1 MHFEIHPIFVH
12 FPIALVAVALFLD
25 WGRWIFSR
33 RRLLEAGFWDGTTPL
48 LIAALIGAGLSVV
61 TGLIAEGD
69 APKSEIVTQ
78 LIESHE
84 TAAFVV
90 TGGLA
95 LLAFWRIALRG
106 TFPCK
111 WSLLYLVLLMLVAV
125 VLGYGAYFGGV
136 MVYGNGV
143 GVSTGI

>member
-1 MHFEIHPIFVH
+1 MHVEIHPIFVH
-12 FPIALVAVALFLD
+12 FPIALLVIAFLLD

-33 RRLLEAGFWDGTTPL
+33 QRLLEAGFWGGTTPL
-48 LIAALIGAGLSVV
+48 LIAALIGAVLSVV
-61 TGLIAEGD
+61 TGLIAEEG
-69 APKSEIVTQ
+69 APKTEIVGQ

-106 TFPCK
+106 TFPRK
-111 WSLLYLVLLMLVAV
+111 WSFLYLALLMLVTV

-143 GVSTGI
+143 GVGTGL